1 MSQLIKADLDHLE
14 KTGEELT
21 DRIVVEID
29 AGVYYEVNET
39 QVNEDIAT
47 LEEELARSGK
57 KPYVLGRLIKNPNV
71 FIWVL
76 AVLASISG
84 FLFGVD
90 QSLISGA
97 SIYLPKD
104 LNLNDS
110 ELSMVV
116 GFTPLGAIFGALII
130 MPVNEAI
137 GRKYAII
144 CSALL
149 FTAGAILEAAAQS
162 FGVLLAGRMILGSAL
177 GLMSGTVPAYIAENC
192 AIKWRGGLV
201 TLYQCMVAFG
211 VMCGYVTAAIFDGVK
226 GNWRYMLGSSV
237 VYSTILFF
245 GMLLMPES
253 SRWLM
258 QKGRKLDSYLVWKTA
273 RGFEALDERKEFFIM
288 ERVILYEKDMAKGR
302 WVAMDLFTRPRCLR
316 ALAIAVSYQ
325 FLGQQLSGINSI
337 EYYQATLM
345 EATGLSPQDAVYSSL
360 IGGGAMFLSTIPVIF
375 LIDRLGRRTMALTF
389 IPGVCVGLFVTG
401 FSFLA
406 TSLGTRL
413 GVYLTGMILFTAF
426 WSLGVGAGPWVVASE
441 VYPSYL
447 RSYGVSIAALSDWVG
462 TFVTTYPFEKM
473 SVAMTSTGVFAGFYC
488 GITVL
493 IGVIVLLFMPE
504 TKNLSL
510 EAINQVF
517 EMPTSE
523 VMRINMNNLKVTWND
538 LMHFRFKKVWAYQ

>member
-1 MSQLIKADLDHLE
+1 MIRATDADLEGLE
-14 KTGEELT
+14 KNGKEPT
-21 DRIVVEID
+21 IYVEID
-29 AGVYYEVNET
+29 AGVYHEVNET
-39 QVNEDIAT
+39 EINEDIAT
-47 LEEELARSGK
+47 MEEELVRSGK
-57 KPYVLGRLIKNPNV
+57 KGYVLARLLKNPNV

-97 SIYLPKD
+97 SIYIPSD
-104 LNLNDS
+104 LNLNSS
-110 ELSMVV
+110 EMSMVV
-116 GFTPLGAIFGALII
+116 GFTPLGAIFGAAII

-144 CSALL
+144 CSSIL
-149 FTAGAILEAAAQS
+149 FTAGAILEAAAMS
-162 FGVLLAGRMILGSAL
+162 FGVLLSGRLILGSAL
-177 GLMSGTVPAYIAENC
+177 GLVSGTVPAYVAENC
-192 AIKWRGGLV
+192 AIRWRGGLV

-211 VMCGYVTAAIFDGVK
+211 VMCGYIIAAIFAGVE

-237 VYSTILFF
+237 VFSTVLFL
-245 GMLLMPES
+245 GMLFMPES

-258 QKGRKLDSYLVWKTA
+258 QKGRKLDAYLVWKTA
-273 RGFEALDERKEFFIM
+273 RGFETLNERQEFFVM
-288 ERVILYEKDMAKGR
+288 EKVILYEKDKAKGR
-302 WVAMDLFTRPRCLR
+302 WVALDLITRPRCRR

-337 EYYQATLM
+337 EYYQASLM
-345 EATGLSPQDAVYSSL
+345 EATGLSPLDAVYSSL

-389 IPGVCVGLFVTG
+389 IPGVCVGLFITG

-406 TSLGTRL
+406 TSLGARL

-426 WSLGVGAGPWVVASE
+426 WSLAVGPGPWVVASE

-447 RSYGVSIAALSDWVG
+447 RSYGVSIAALSDWTG
-462 TFVTTYPFEKM
+462 TFLTTYPFQQM
-473 SVAMTSTGVFAGFYC
+473 SVAMTATGVFAGFYC
-488 GITVL
+488 GLTVL
-493 IGVIVLLFMPE
+493 IGVILLLFMPE

-517 EMPTSE
+517 EMPASE
-523 VMRINMNNLKVTWND
+523 VMKMNMKNLKVTWRD
-538 LMHFRFKKVWAYQ
+538 LMHLRFKKVWAYQ